1 MSVQTK
7 DPKGQE
13 ALNKEK
19 ENYVFIVLV
28 TIKHIYIFKEDRH
41 WYLSIVGY
49 STEEL

>member
-13 ALNKEK
+13 ALNKDK
-19 ENYVFIVLV
+19 ENYDFTGVV
-28 TIKHIYIFKEDRH
+28 TVKHINTFKEDKH